1 MNPDQI
7 ERDDS
12 YRFYLYFFD
21 EIGGHT
27 PLFSFSDYPV
37 EDKKERKILAIH
49 PVWWHQEK
57 FLKSPKFLA
66 LDLEM
71 EGVVYSATLFF
82 CKSKRKKKRS
92 GMDSSKWEK
101 ERFVLI
107 VRSPSSVSFI
117 AQEILYELKTRIQG
131 NIGEKLCILVENYLS
146 TDEGAEVREFFA
158 QQSKSVEQQ
167 LTTICQDLI
176 PKTPIAKLEALLEDE
191 EQQLINQSNGI
202 LEKEETSEKKL
213 RFSIPITKKVEKTIP
228 KKKNVIEPVPKRIKI
243 VKIYQN
249 PLNKNL
255 QVTMRNKDSQTFTNV
270 TITVIQSE
278 GFFKKD
284 VFQMS
289 VEKWIP
295 GEKVTVEFEL
305 IADQKTI
312 HFLRIENEN
321 EVLRIKRIIR

>member
-7 ERDDS
+7 ESDDS

-27 PLFSFSDYPV
+27 PLFSFSKNPD
-37 EDKKERKILAIH
+37 EDKNERKILSIH

-57 FLKSPKFLA
+57 FLESSKFLT

-82 CKSKRKKKRS
+82 CKSKRKKKRF

-101 ERFVLI
+101 ERFVLF

-131 NIGEKLCILVENYLS
+131 NIGEKLCYLVENYFS
-146 TDEGAEVREFFA
+146 TDEKSDVREFFA
-158 QQSKSVEQQ
+158 QQSKSIEQQ
-167 LTTICQDLI
+167 LTNICQDLI
-176 PKTPIAKLEALLEDE
+176 PKAPIAKLEASLAD
-191 EQQLINQSNGI
+191 EQQQPISQSSAVQA
-202 LEKEETSEKKL
+202 KEETKTKKL
-213 RFSIPITKKVEKTIP
+213 RFSIPKPKKVGKTIP
-228 KKKNVIEPVPKRIKI
+228 KKKKIIESMPKRIKI
-243 VKIYQN
+243 IKIEQN
-249 PLNKNL
+249 PLNKYL
-255 QVTMRNKDSQTFTNV
+255 QVTMCNKDSQTFTDV

-278 GFFKKD
+278 EFFKKD
-284 VFQMS
+284 VFQIS

-295 GEKVTVEFEL
+295 GENVFIEFEL
-305 IADQKTI
+305 IADLRKI
-312 HFLRIENEN
+312 YFLRIEDEH
-321 EVLRIKRIIR
+321 EVLRIKRIIG

>member
-27 PLFSFSDYPV
+27 HLFSYSNDPV
-37 EDKKERKILAIH
+37 EDKNERKILSIH

-57 FLKSPKFLA
+57 FLKSSKFLA

-71 EGVVYSATLFF
+71 EGVVYSATLFL

-117 AQEILYELKTRIQG
+117 AQEILYELKTRIQR
-131 NIGEKLCILVENYLS
+131 NIGEKLCFLVENYLS
-146 TDEGAEVREFFA
+146 TDEKAEVREFFA

-176 PKTPIAKLEALLEDE
+176 PKTPISKLEAFLEDE
-191 EQQLINQSNGI
+191 EQQLINQSNKEQ
-202 LEKEETSEKKL
+202 EKEESKEKKL
-213 RFSIPITKKVEKTIP
+213 RFSIPITKKVEKIP
-228 KKKNVIEPVPKRIKI
+228 IKKNVIEPVPKRIKI
-243 VKIYQN
+243 IEINQN

-270 TITVIQSE
+270 AITVIQSE

-305 IADQKTI
+305 IADPKTI
-312 HFLRIENEN
+312 HFLRIEDEN
-321 EVLRIKRIIR
+321 EVLRIKRIIS